1 MIERAW
7 LSLVDVRAEG
17 MRSTPLSVGES
28 NKQGHMLLTDITLQS
43 TGWCARVFSQQSMF
57 GSFCEHYYK
66 CFMSSDNVLFCQ
78 GWSEIKT
85 AR

>member
-7 LSLVDVRAEG
+7 LSLVDVRAKG

-43 TGWCARVFSQQSMF
+43 TGWCARVF
-57 GSFCEHYYK
+57 
-66 CFMSSDNVLFCQ
+66 
-78 GWSEIKT
+78 
-85 AR
+85 